1 MLRKTVLVRALA
13 IAFGTAAL
21 GAGVLPTA
29 MAQSNAAGN
38 VYGVVESP
46 AGTTINLQ
54 NVDTGAKRTITP
66 EANGRYLVTN
76 LPPGRYKVE
85 LVRNNAVSNTSEV
98 EVIVGQ
104 GVEASFGKVMAV
116 QVTGRRSRID
126 VSNTNNG
133 ATFTAKELARLPI
146 PPSVASI
153 IQLAPNTTRA
163 DSRYSGGASFGG
175 GGPSENSY
183 YINGFPVTNPVTQL
197 GASELPFGAINQ
209 AQVLTGGFGAEFG
222 RSVGGV
228 VNITT
233 KSGTNTWEAGGQIS
247 WEPKSLRASYKDIY
261 YEKTGA
267 TENAATDGTLY
278 RQNNNRKR
286 SEKIFGAYVGGPLIE
301 NKLFMFIAAEGR
313 KYDQERVNPLG
324 TGGIR
329 TSTSLAATGYEKTQ
343 DKIERYLG
351 KFDWNITDNHRVEA
365 TLIGDVGKEDR
376 QLYGYTYPTGN
387 TGGVVGAQTASQHYK
402 NNENFSPSVGAQVK
416 VLRYTGNLTDDLT
429 LTALTGESK
438 MPVRNSYDQVGDVPP
453 NIFQVTAPSNAR
465 APGLNYFSPQVLS
478 GAVDNL
484 TSDSKIKAHRLD
496 LEYKLGDH
504 TIRGGLDKVTLDSSK
519 IGQFNGGGGIWVY
532 AKAAD
537 PTKPIAFGPQRVSP
551 ASGGG
556 LGTQGYY
563 VSRRIFD
570 SVTDAGSEQDARY
583 IEDRWQVNK
592 NLLITAGL
600 RHEGFKNINGDGET
614 FLEVKNIV
622 SPRLSAAWDVNGDAS
637 LKVFGSAGRYAL
649 QIPTHLAVRGAS
661 RSTLTRQAFT
671 YTGTDQF
678 GQPTGLVKLSEVYSV
693 NNELGQPKD
702 AKTVTALDIKATYQD
717 EITLGFEKQL
727 NASLNV
733 GAKATYRKL
742 KTTIDDFCDPR
753 PFDKYAADHN
763 INTDNWSGFACASF
777 NPGEDA
783 DFLVDYAGTRSNYT
797 KVHFTAAEL
806 GFDKAKRNYAAVDL
820 FAEHPFRDGWYG
832 RVNYTW
838 SRSAGNTEGQT
849 KSDNAQTDVAATSTW
864 DNPELMVGADG
875 LLPNHRRHQIKA
887 FGYYEVTPEWMVGGN
902 FLAASGRP
910 KNCLGWNPDVPPE
923 ADYGSVFFY
932 CNGKPAPRGTNGNLP
947 WDIRLDMNLAYRP
960 AMLKGLTLKVDVYNV
975 TNKQVTQNIDEIYN
989 VSSTTDVSPTYGR
1002 TISYTAP
1009 RAVKFGVEYNHR
1021 F

>member
-54 NVDTGAKRTITP
+54 NVDTGAKRAITP

-76 LPPGRYKVE
+76 LAPGRYKVE
-85 LVRNNAVSNTSEV
+85 LVRNGAVVNASEV

-146 PPSVASI
+146 APSVASI

-197 GASELPFGAINQ
+197 GASELPFGAIAQ

-233 KSGTNTWEAGGQIS
+233 KSGTNTWEAGGQVS
-247 WEPKSLRASYKDIY
+247 WEPESLRASYKDIY

-267 TENAATDGTLY
+267 AVNAATDGTLY
-278 RQNNNRKR
+278 RQENNRKR

-301 NKLFMFIAAEGR
+301 NKLFMFLAAEGR
-313 KYDQERVNPLG
+313 KYDEERVN
-324 TGGIR
+324 GIR
-329 TSTSLAATGYEKTQ
+329 TSSSLAATGFEKTQ
-343 DKIERYLG
+343 DKIERYMG

-365 TLIGDVGKEDR
+365 TFIGDVGKQDR
-376 QLYGYTYPTGN
+376 QLYAYTYPTAN
-387 TGGVVGAQTASQHYK
+387 SGGIVGAQTASQHYK
-402 NNENFSPSVGAQVK
+402 NNELFSPSVGAQVK
-416 VLRYTGNLTDDLT
+416 VLRYVGNLTDDLT
-429 LTALTGESK
+429 LTALMGESK
-438 MPVRNSYDQVGDVPP
+438 TPVRNSYDAVG
-453 NIFQVTAPSNAR
+453 TAPADIWQINAASNTR

-478 GAVDNL
+478 GAIDNA
-484 TSDSKIKAHRLD
+484 TSDSKIKAKRLD

-504 TIRGGLDKVTLDSSK
+504 TIRGGFDKVTLDSSK
-519 IGQFNGGGGIWVY
+519 IGQTYGGGGIWVY
-532 AKAAD
+532 AKATNPNA
-537 PTKPIAFGPQRVSP
+537 PIAFGSQRVSP

-563 VSRRIFD
+563 VSRRLFD

-583 IEDRWQVNK
+583 LEDRWQVTK
-592 NLLITAGL
+592 NLMVTAGL
-600 RHEGFKNINGDGET
+600 RNEGFKNINGDGET
-614 FLEVKNIV
+614 FLEVKNV
-622 SPRLSAAWDVNGDAS
+622 WSPRLSASWDVNGDAS
-637 LKVFGSAGRYAL
+637 MKVFGSAGRYAL

-671 YTGTDQF
+671 YTGTDAY

-702 AKTVTALDIKATYQD
+702 AKTLTSLDIKATYQD
-717 EITLGFEKQL
+717 ELTLGFEKSL
-727 NASLNV
+727 NQSLNV

-742 KTTIDDFCDPR
+742 QTTIDDFCDAR
-753 PFDKYAADHN
+753 PIEAWAARNNVDSSQW
-763 INTDNWSGFACASF
+763 DGFHCASF
-777 NPGEDA
+777 NPGKDQT
-783 DFLVDYAGTRSNYT
+783 FLVDFTNSRTNYT
-797 KVHFTAAEL
+797 KVNLTKAEL
-806 GFDKAKRNYAAVDL
+806 GFEKPKRDYTAFDL

-832 RVNYTW
+832 RINYTW
-838 SRSAGNTEGQT
+838 SRSYGNTEGQT

-864 DNPELMVGADG
+864 DNPELMVNAKG

-910 KNCLGWNPDVPPE
+910 KNCLGWDPNVPPD

-932 CNGKPAPRGTNGNLP
+932 CNGKPAPRGTAGDLP
-947 WDIRLDMNLAYRP
+947 WDVRLDMNLSYRP
-960 AMLKGLTLKVDVYNV
+960 AMLKGLALKVDVYNIF
-975 TNKQVTQNIDEIYN
+975 NKRTTQNIDEIYN
-989 VSSTTDVSPTYGR
+989 VGSTEVVSPTYGR
-1002 TISYTAP
+1002 VISYTDP
-1009 RAVKFGVEYNHR
+1009 RSVKLGIEYNHR